1 MKQRDSGGAG
11 LQTRDRLPGGLSD
24 TDLRRMYEWMV
35 LARSLDERMWLLNR
49 GGQAPFVIS
58 CQGHEAA
65 QVGAAYA
72 LEAGKDVLVPYYR
85 DLGMVLVFGM
95 TPRDIMLSLL
105 AKQGDPS
112 SQGRQMPGHFGSRRL
127 NIITGSSPV
136 ATQVLHG
143 AGVALAAKLRGEDT
157 VALTSVGE
165 GGTSEGDFHEALNFA
180 SIHHLPVI
188 FLVENNGYAISV
200 PQRKEMAIANVAD
213 RAAGYNMP
221 GVTVDGLD
229 PIATYAATK
238 EAVDRARAGG
248 GPTLIEAKV
257 HRFTAHSSDDDD
269 RTYRPAAEL
278 QEERAH
284 DPVPMFRERL
294 MDLGA
299 LSDVQDT
306 EIRDRVK
313 AQINDATDFAEQAP
327 YPDPSELMRHVY
339 GA

>member
-1 MKQRDSGGAG
+1 MKQHDSGGAG
-11 LQTRDRLPGGLSD
+11 LQTRDRLPAGL
-24 TDLRRMYEWMV
+24 TDADLLRMYEWMV

-49 GGQAPFVIS
+49 GGQAAFVIS
-58 CQGHEAA
+58 GQGHEAA
-65 QVGAAYA
+65 QVA
-72 LEAGKDVLVPYYR
+72 LASALQVGKDVLVPYYR
-85 DLGMVLVFGM
+85 DLGMALVFGL
-95 TPRDIMLSLL
+95 TPRDLMLSLL
-105 AKQGDPS
+105 GKKGDPT
-112 SQGRQMPGHFGSRRL
+112 SQGRQMPGHFSSRRL

-157 VALTSVGE
+157 VAMTCVGE

-188 FLVENNGYAISV
+188 FVVENNGYAISV
-200 PQRKEMAIANVAD
+200 PQRKEMAVASVAE
-213 RAAGYNMP
+213 RAAGYAMP

-229 PIATYAATK
+229 PIATYVVAR
-238 EAVDRARAGG
+238 EAVDRARSGG

-257 HRFTAHSSDDDD
+257 HRLTPHSSDDDD

-284 DPVPMFRERL
+284 DPIPMFRARL
-294 MDLGA
+294 MELGV
-299 LSDVQDT
+299 LSEQQEK

-313 AQINDATDFAEQAP
+313 AQINDATEFAEQAP
-327 YPDPSELMRHVY
+327 YPDPSELMLHVY